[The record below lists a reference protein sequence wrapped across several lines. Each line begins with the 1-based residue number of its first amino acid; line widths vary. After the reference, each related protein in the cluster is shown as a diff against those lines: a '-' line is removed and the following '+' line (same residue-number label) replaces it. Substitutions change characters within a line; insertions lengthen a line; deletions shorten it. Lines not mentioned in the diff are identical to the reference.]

1 MVVRAEGQ
9 LESIDVSSIKGN
21 APDDAKN
28 YVYRVFQHLVGHK
41 PRYNHEIGNRIE
53 LKEVNIWG
61 DAGSQSAKAE
71 TIFEIEV
78 TPGTLSPSIVVNKS
92 LMLGF
97 DNSWVDMC
105 NIFGI
110 MHGGC
115 AAYLIDQSV
124 SVPSRTST
132 TA

>member
-1 MVVRAEGQ
+1 MVVKAEGQ

-28 YVYRVFQHLVGHK
+28 YVYGVFQHLVGHE

-61 DAGSQSAKAE
+61 DVGSQSAKAE

-78 TPGTLSPSIVVNKS
+78 TPGTLI
-92 LMLGF
+92 L
-97 DNSWVDMC
+97 DC
-105 NIFGI
+105 
-110 MHGGC
+110 
-115 AAYLIDQSV
+115 
-124 SVPSRTST
+124 R
-132 TA
+132 